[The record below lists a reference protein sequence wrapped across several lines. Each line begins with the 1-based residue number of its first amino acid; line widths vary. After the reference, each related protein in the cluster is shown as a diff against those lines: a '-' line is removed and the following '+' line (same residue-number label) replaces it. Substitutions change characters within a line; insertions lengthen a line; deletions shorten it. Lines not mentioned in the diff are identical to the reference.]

1 MTLPRL
7 RVREL
12 MFLVVYAALIG
23 QAFVLCTLG
32 QRVNSVPST
41 VPGYVWVEESDAA
54 SLDLPEGWVYVWV
67 DPQGGLRMWQADGTN
82 ADAEFEPLQEATGDL
97 DDRTY
102 YLVPEEL
109 VK

>member
-23 QAFVLCTLG
+23 QAFVLSTLG
-32 QRVNSVPST
+32 QRVSSVPST
-41 VPGYVWVEESDAA
+41 VPGYVWVEASDAA
-54 SLDLPEGWVYVWV
+54 SLDLPEGWVYVWEGME
-67 DPQGGLRMWQADGTN
+67 GGLRIWQANGTF
-82 ADAEFEPLQEATGDL
+82 ADAEFEPLQGATGDL

-102 YLVPEEL
+102 YLVAEEV